1 MKNAFE
7 AQSLWKNLKHLNFKW
22 NLKGAKVE
30 SDINDLFKV
39 SRVLFLKNEYKPL
52 SILDDGLDSVFSV
65 SSLLKMGREELI

>member
-39 SRVLFLKNEYKPL
+39 SWFC
-52 SILDDGLDSVFSV
+52 F
-65 SSLLKMGREELI
+65 